1 MGLPPRDFKS
11 LASSQFR
18 HPGRTKMEDRRWKME
33 GCCLSPEAKSG
44 KAPAYAVPPR
54 RASPPSIFDL
64 PSSTF
69 HLRSLFVQSGKRD
82 SNPRPQPWQGCA
94 LPTELFP
101 RQGEDRNPSRLLQA
115 HHGDERRDE
124 QERATREGRPGEE
137 RQVRSEE
144 TVSALLTRRSSPGRP
159 SPVARHRSS
168 RRPSP
173 S

>member
-1 MGLPPRDFKS
+1 MTIAQLIGAYSAGTETRTRMGLPPRDLKS

-18 HPGRTKMEDRRWKME
+18 HPGSTKMEDRRWKME

-54 RASPPSIFDL
+54 L
-64 PSSTF
+64 PSSIF

-115 HHGDERRDE
+115 HSNCLERR
-124 QERATREGRPGEE
+124 ATGRTATSDG
-137 RQVRSEE
+137 
-144 TVSALLTRRSSPGRP
+144 
-159 SPVARHRSS
+159 
-168 RRPSP
+168 
-173 S
+173 

>member
-1 MGLPPRDFKS
+1 
-11 LASSQFR
+11 
-18 HPGRTKMEDRRWKME
+18 MEDGRLLSQPRSEKRE
-33 GCCLSPEAKSG
+33 GTGLC
-44 KAPAYAVPPR
+44 

-115 HHGDERRDE
+115 HSNCLERRATGDQQQRATCE
-124 QERATREGRPGEE
+124 GQFGEERRATREEKY
-137 RQVRSEE
+137 
-144 TVSALLTRRSSPGRP
+144 VS
-159 SPVARHRSS
+159 
-168 RRPSP
+168 
-173 S
+173 

>member
-1 MGLPPRDFKS
+1 
-11 LASSQFR
+11 
-18 HPGRTKMEDRRWKME
+18 MEDGRLLSQPRSEKRE
-33 GCCLSPEAKSG
+33 GTGLC
-44 KAPAYAVPPR
+44 

-115 HHGDERRDE
+115 QDGEERRDKRR
-124 QERATREGRPGEE
+124 RATGEGRPGEE
-137 RQVRSEE
+137 RCVRSAE
-144 TVSALLTRRSSPGRP
+144 TYFSSRVARRSSPNCP
-159 SPVARHRSS
+159 SHVARCCSS
-168 RRPSP
+168 RRS
-173 S
+173 SL